1 MKKIIGFII
10 FLIVVNSSFSQ
21 SDSTVV
27 YLDKNFYKTEKDSAQ
42 YTLVIEPIQEDNTFR
57 VKIFYLSGELASSGI
72 STSAKSVLY
81 QGPYISYYKNGQ
93 TKTKGS
99 YKEKTKIGE
108 WKSWYQNGQLKSVD
122 NYLDFENKK
131 LDPMLKHQLLEYYD
145 STGNQ
150 IITEGAGLYV
160 EHFENSQQVR
170 ESGNYKKGYK
180 AGEWKGYR
188 IDGSNF
194 YTENYTKGV
203 IKNGISWD
211 DEGKQYSYT
220 QLEEPAVPMDGRE
233 KFYQRIGQNL
243 RYPEEARRKGIEGR
257 VFIQFVVN
265 KEGKLTEIAVIK
277 SPHHSLSIESERIL
291 RLEKDWIPGK
301 QKGQNVNQ
309 RIILPITFK
318 LQ

>member
-1 MKKIIGFII
+1 MLGRQ
-10 FLIVVNSSFSQ
+10 LI
-21 SDSTVV
+21 
-27 YLDKNFYKTEKDSAQ
+27 
-42 YTLVIEPIQEDNTFR
+42 
-57 VKIFYLSGELASSGI
+57 
-72 STSAKSVLY
+72 
-81 QGPYISYYKNGQ
+81 
-93 TKTKGS
+93 
-99 YKEKTKIGE
+99 
-108 WKSWYQNGQLKSVD
+108 
-122 NYLDFENKK
+122 
-131 LDPMLKHQLLEYYD
+131 EYYD

-150 IITEGAGLYV
+150 MITEGAGLYV

-188 IDGSNF
+188 IDGSNH

-220 QLEEPAVPMDGRE
+220 QLEEPALPIGGRG

-243 RYPEEARRKGIEGR
+243 RYPGEARRKGIEGR

-265 KEGKLTEIAVIK
+265 TEGKLTEIAVIK
-277 SPHHSLSIESERIL
+277 SPHPSLSLEAERIL
-291 RLEKDWIPGK
+291 KLEKDWIPGK